1 MMKIDDLEQELAGG
15 YRLDYDGMLELLR
28 TTSDDDLC
36 ALAGRLRTRY
46 RGKRFDTCSIMNARS
61 GRCSE
66 DCKWCAQSK
75 YHRTAIDVYP
85 LVDEQAA
92 RKEARYH
99 ADKGVRRFSLVTSG
113 RTLTG
118 GETERICSI
127 YRRIASE
134 TDIALCASLGLLDRE
149 QLRRLRESGV
159 RRYHCNLET
168 APSFFPSLCSTH
180 TTEQKLRTIAWA
192 REAGL
197 EICCGGIIGM
207 GETEE
212 QRVEFALAV
221 RDTGAV
227 SIPVNVLNPIP
238 GTPLENLPPLTDSE
252 VLRTMAMMRIVHPE
266 ADIRLAGG
274 RNRIKHLEARLFAC
288 GVSASIVGDL
298 LTTAG
303 SDIDTDRRVL
313 KNMGFEL

>member
-15 YRLDYDGMLELLR
+15 YRLDYDATLELMR
-28 TTSDDDLC
+28 TTSDDELC

-75 YHRTAIDVYP
+75 YHKTAIDVYP
-85 LVDEQAA
+85 LVDEQTA

-197 EICCGGIIGM
+197 EICCGGIIGL

>member
-1 MMKIDDLEQELAGG
+1 MKIDDLEQELAGG
-15 YRLDYDGMLELLR
+15 YRLGYEETLELMR
-28 TTSDDDLC
+28 SASDDELC
-36 ALAGRLRTRY
+36 TLAGRLRTRY
-46 RGKRFDTCSIMNARS
+46 QGKRFDTCSIMNARS

-75 YHRTAIDVYP
+75 YHRTDIDVYP
-85 LVDEQAA
+85 LVDADAA
-92 RKEARYH
+92 CREALYN
-99 ADKGVRRFSLVTSG
+99 AGKGVRRFSLVTSG
-113 RTLTG
+113 RTLSAS
-118 GETERICSI
+118 ETERICSI

-134 TDIALCASLGLLDRE
+134 TNVSLCASLGLLDRE

-159 RRYHCNLET
+159 RRYHCNIET

-180 TTEQKLRTIAWA
+180 TVEEKLRTIAWA
-192 REAGL
+192 REEGL

-207 GETEE
+207 GESEE
-212 QRVEFALAV
+212 QRVEFAVAV
-221 RDTGAV
+221 RGTGAV

-238 GTPLENLPPLTDSE
+238 GTRLENLAPLTDSE
-252 VLRTMAMMRIVHPE
+252 VLRTMAMMRIVNPE
-266 ADIRLAGG
+266 ADVRLAGG

>member
-15 YRLDYDGMLELLR
+15 YRLDYDGTLELLR

-118 GETERICSI
+118 DETERICSI

-149 QLRRLRESGV
+149 QLLRLRESGV

>member
-15 YRLDYDGMLELLR
+15 YRLDYDGTLELLR

>member
-1 MMKIDDLEQELAGG
+1 M
-15 YRLDYDGMLELLR
+15 
-28 TTSDDDLC
+28 
-36 ALAGRLRTRY
+36 
-46 RGKRFDTCSIMNARS
+46 
-61 GRCSE
+61 
-66 DCKWCAQSK
+66 
-75 YHRTAIDVYP
+75 
-85 LVDEQAA
+85 
-92 RKEARYH
+92 
-99 ADKGVRRFSLVTSG
+99 
-113 RTLTG
+113 
-118 GETERICSI
+118 
-127 YRRIASE
+127 
-134 TDIALCASLGLLDRE
+134 
-149 QLRRLRESGV
+149 

>member
-15 YRLDYDGMLELLR
+15 YRLDYDGTLELLR

-118 GETERICSI
+118 DETERICSI